1 MSMGKQRK
9 ADKTI
14 RPLTTLTNL
23 TPATVTGG
31 VAINALGRLPIGVY
45 KGAAAFWDLDKA
57 VNQPLVQAEQ
67 QHILGILSG
76 REAAYDLVNIAIA
89 AADPIGTSHT
99 GTITVP
105 TGELWFVN
113 AVEGYSP
120 ANGAG
125 AQVGFNWYCSLWTDR
140 VGALGHGQAFHGA
153 EQVSAINTAQTI
165 TDDFHYVGAVWAV
178 TNKPVM
184 LRLPAGTVLT
194 AIFTTRGGATVPATP
209 CTFSVF
215 GYMGKI
221 LVA

>member
-1 MSMGKQRK
+1 MSMGRQKTK
-9 ADKTI
+9 DKTL
-14 RPLTTLTNL
+14 RPLTTITNL

-31 VAINALGRLPIGVY
+31 VNINALGRLPIGVY

-67 QHILGILSG
+67 QHILGILDG
-76 REAAYDLVNIAIA
+76 REAAYDLAQVAVI
-89 AADPIGTSHT
+89 AADPIGTAHT

-105 TGELWFVN
+105 TGELWYVN
-113 AVEGYSP
+113 AVEGFSP
-120 ANGAG
+120 ANGAL
-125 AQVGFNWYCSLWTDR
+125 AQVGYNWYCSLWTDR

-153 EQVSAINTAQTI
+153 EQLSAVNTAQTI
-165 TDDFHYVGAVWAV
+165 TDDFHYTGALWAV

-194 AIFTTRGGATVPATP
+194 AIFTTRTAVSTPAIA

-215 GYMGKI
+215 GYMAKI